1 MRGPVLDRDRV
12 WFSVQNN
19 SPDGDDTT
27 AHLWSAALGSDG
39 TARDEHVDVGT
50 FDVHDGVLTYLEH
63 SNAPDSRMHVRDLAT
78 GDDHVYDTRSGRD
91 CNQLA
96 RTGSVSGWRC
106 SSAAAETVA
115 SATTAPRW

>member
-12 WFSVQNN
+12 WFSVQNI

-39 TARDEHVDVGT
+39 TARDEHVDIGT

-63 SNAPDSRMHVRDLAT
+63 SNAADSRMHVRDLAT
-78 GDDHVYDTRSGRD
+78 GDDHVYDTPSGPD

-96 RTGSVSGWRC
+96 LERIGER
-106 SSAAAETVA
+106 VA
-115 SATTAPRW
+115 LFQCCGRNGGVRDDRA